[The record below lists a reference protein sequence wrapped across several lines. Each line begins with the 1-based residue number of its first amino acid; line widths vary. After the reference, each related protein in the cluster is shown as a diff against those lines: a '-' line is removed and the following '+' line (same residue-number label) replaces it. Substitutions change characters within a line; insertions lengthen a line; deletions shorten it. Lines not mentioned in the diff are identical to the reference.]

1 MIQKMLCVL
10 FLLAGASFAAGQA
23 PTPPPSAPASQPS
36 PQNPASTPAQ
46 PRPAPVVPHTHLKV
60 GQPAPDFNLPST
72 IAGPD
77 GRSVRYKLSDFKNK
91 KNVVL
96 AFYVLAFTGG

>member
-1 MIQKMLCVL
+1 MIKKALSFVLMLM
-10 FLLAGASFAAGQA
+10 AAGIAAAQSQSQ
-23 PTPPPSAPASQPS
+23 PQTQSQTPAAAPAKV
-36 PQNPASTPAQ
+36 
-46 PRPAPVVPHTHLKV
+46 APPVPHTSLKV
-60 GQPAPDFNLPST
+60 GQPAPDFTLAST

-77 GRSVRYKLSDFKNK
+77 GRSVRYKLSDFKGK